1 MDKPQSP
8 FYEGIPDYHMT
19 PPMIPPRIE
28 ERNISI
34 IKELSPQGTLHEMM
48 QQMEGKI
55 YDSTQDKYIEVDGAK
70 PLMNEEGRDTFFH
83 FATAMIS
90 SLVTMSNYTKD
101 YKTIHAIIRYHLKK
115 AIFHFHL
122 HYKDYGISRKTKI
135 NIISSKLF
143 ILGLS
148 AFYKA
153 LGAGDRKAATSNIS
167 ENIST
172 FLRQG
177 SPIQEKEAGKK
188 GMMRRILG
196 R

>member
-1 MDKPQSP
+1 MVED
-8 FYEGIPDYHMT
+8 FYKGISSDYMT
-19 PPMIPPRIE
+19 PPMTPQR
-28 ERNISI
+28 RDDRSISLV
-34 IKELSPQGTLHEMM
+34 KELSPQDALHEMM
-48 QQMEGKI
+48 EQMAGKI
-55 YDSTQDKYIEVDGAK
+55 WDSTKDKYVALEGAK
-70 PLMNEEGRDTFFH
+70 PLLNEEGRDMFFH
-83 FATAMIS
+83 FATAMLS

-101 YKTIHAIIRYHLKK
+101 YKVIHAIIRYHIKK

-135 NIISSKLF
+135 NIITSKLF

-167 ENIST
+167 ETIST
-172 FLRQG
+172 FMRAGNPQ
-177 SPIQEKEAGKK
+177 QDKEAEKR
-188 GMMRRILG
+188 GMMKRILG

>member
-1 MDKPQSP
+1 MEEPQ
-8 FYEGIPDYHMT
+8 FYKGISDQFVT

-28 ERNISI
+28 GKGISL
-34 IKELSPQGTLHEMM
+34 IKELSPQDTLHEMM

-55 YDSTQDKYIEVDGAK
+55 WDSTQEKYVDVDGAE
-70 PLMNEEGRDTFFH
+70 PLMNSEGRDTFFH

-101 YKTIHAIIRYHLKK
+101 YKTIHALIRYHLKK

-135 NIISSKLF
+135 NIITSKLF

-153 LGAGDRKAATSNIS
+153 LGAGDRKAATSNIT

-177 SPIQEKEAGKK
+177 DPMQTREESKK
-188 GMMRRILG
+188 GMIRRILG